1 MNPTMIAVPILAGLS
16 IFLVVFGLSRR
27 GGDTSIEKRLDQYAT
42 REVEMMEKRKK
53 GKGGDEAGIA
63 GRLNKAL
70 AKRGA
75 SSDVATQLARADL
88 KIKVSE
94 YVLLNIGSVL
104 VFFLVG
110 YGVFRSLFLG
120 VAAAVFGYFAPR
132 MYVAYRTRQRLTAFN
147 DQLSDAINLL
157 ANSLRSGYSLLQSME
172 TVSNELG
179 PPLASEFGRAVQEIA
194 LGLSTEQALANMLR
208 RIESDDLDMLGTAIN
223 VQHEVGG
230 NLAEILETTGHTIRE
245 RVRIKGEICVLTAQ
259 QMITAYLISFLP
271 VALGLILYVINHEYI
286 GLMFS
291 EPCGWIMVAIAATI
305 IIVGF
310 VIIRKIVDI
319 EV

>member
-1 MNPTMIAVPILAGLS
+1 MAGLS

-27 GGDTSIEKRLDQYAT
+27 GGDTSLEKRLDQYAT
-42 REVEMMEKRKK
+42 REVEMMEQRKK
-53 GKGGDEAGIA
+53 GAGGDDVGIA
-63 GRLNKAL
+63 GRLNRAL
-70 AKRGA
+70 TARSA

-94 YVLLNIGSVL
+94 YMLLNIGSVL
-104 VFFLVG
+104 VLFLVG
-110 YGVFRSLFLG
+110 YGAFRSLFLA
-120 VAAAVFGYFAPR
+120 VAFAVAGYFAPR
-132 MYVAYRTRQRLTAFN
+132 IYVSYRIRQRLTAFN
-147 DQLSDAINLL
+147 DQLSDSINLL

-179 PPLASEFGRAVQEIA
+179 PPLASEFGRVVQEIA

-208 RIESDDLDMLGTAIN
+208 RIESDDLDMLVTAIN

-230 NLAEILETTGHTIRE
+230 NLAEILETIGHTIRE
-245 RVRIKGEICVLTAQ
+245 RVRIKGEIRVLTAQ

-271 VALGLILYVINHEYI
+271 VGLGMILYVINADYI
-286 GLMFS
+286 GLLFS
-291 EPCGWIMVAIAATI
+291 EPCGWIMVAVALTI
-305 IIVGF
+305 IVVGF

>member
-1 MNPTMIAVPILAGLS
+1 
-16 IFLVVFGLSRR
+16 
-27 GGDTSIEKRLDQYAT
+27 
-42 REVEMMEKRKK
+42 MMEQRKK
-53 GKGGDEAGIA
+53 GAGGDDVGIA
-63 GRLNKAL
+63 GRLNRAL
-70 AKRGA
+70 TARSA

-94 YVLLNIGSVL
+94 YMLLNIGSVL
-104 VFFLVG
+104 ILFLIG
-110 YGVFRSLFLG
+110 YGAFRSLFLA
-120 VAAAVFGYFAPR
+120 VAFAVAGYFAPR
-132 MYVAYRTRQRLTAFN
+132 IYVSYRTRQRLTSFN

-179 PPLASEFGRAVQEIA
+179 PPLASEFGRVVQEIA

-208 RIESDDLDMLGTAIN
+208 RIESDDLDMLVTAIN

-230 NLAEILETTGHTIRE
+230 NLAEILETIGHTIRE
-245 RVRIKGEICVLTAQ
+245 RVRIKGEIRVLTAQ

-271 VALGLILYVINHEYI
+271 VGLGMILYVINADYI
-286 GLMFS
+286 GLLFS
-291 EPCGWIMVAIAATI
+291 EPCGWIMVAVALTI
-305 IIVGF
+305 IVVGF

>member
-1 MNPTMIAVPILAGLS
+1 MNPTLIAVPIMAGLS
-16 IFLVVFGLSRR
+16 IFLVIFGLSRR
-27 GGDTSIEKRLDQYAT
+27 GGNADLEKRLDQYAT
-42 REVEMMEKRKK
+42 REVEMMEQRKK
-53 GKGGDEAGIA
+53 GKGGDDAGIT
-63 GRLNKAL
+63 GRLNRAL
-70 AKRGA
+70 TARGA
-75 SSDVATQLARADL
+75 SGDVATQLAQADL

-94 YVLLNIGSVL
+94 YMLLNVASVL
-104 VFFLVG
+104 VAFLIG
-110 YGVFRSLFLG
+110 YVLFRSLFLAI
-120 VAAAVFGYFAPR
+120 AAAVFGYFAPR
-132 MYVAYRTRQRLTAFN
+132 MYVAQRTRQRLHAFS

-179 PPLASEFGRAVQEIA
+179 PPLATEFGRVVQEIA

-208 RIESDDLDMLGTAIN
+208 RIESDDLDMLVTAIN

-230 NLAEILETTGHTIRE
+230 NLAEILETIGHTIRE
-245 RVRIKGEICVLTAQ
+245 RVRIKGEIRVLTAQ

-271 VALGLILYVINHEYI
+271 VGLGMILYVINSDYI
-286 GLMFS
+286 GLLFS
-291 EPCGWIMVAIAATI
+291 EPCGWIMVTIAATI